1 MRTLEEIIKELE
13 TVGKKKVI
21 QRNDLDD
28 QIVINMPLLITTLD
42 YLKEYRAEKGSLAK
56 EAYEK
61 HTRWIENCKKAY
73 DKYKSLELGLI
84 HAHAD
89 LLDNPPLSWD
99 DLRKMEGKP
108 VWIWISPRVKNTPG
122 SGHWAIVY
130 RFNPI
135 GGNKNL
141 FEMQMENGSRYKR
154 KYQGDLWQAYRRE
167 LA

>member
-28 QIVINMPLLITTLD
+28 KIVINMPLLIATLD
-42 YLKEYRAEKGSLAK
+42 YLKEYRAEKGSLANARALTE

-89 LLDNPPLSWD
+89 LLDNPPLSWS
-99 DLRKMEGKP
+99 DLRKMRDKP
-108 VWIWISPRVKNTPG
+108 VFLEIYDGAGFMVWHGWE
-122 SGHWAIVY
+122 IV
-130 RFNPI
+130 I
-135 GGNKNL
+135 
-141 FEMQMENGSRYKR
+141 EINGSLLVTHKDDYDQAAMGK
-154 KYQGDLWQAYRRE
+154 LWNAYRKERE
-167 LA
+167 